1 MNEPA
6 ARGLDPGAAARG
18 VAAEAVAQ
26 VLASGLTLEDALTVA
41 ARNHRLPP
49 DQAQA
54 MALAFGALRWHHRNR
69 LVLRELLERPLPG
82 KDRLIEALLSVGLFQ
97 LTDERQPPYAVVSA
111 TVDAAR
117 WLGRP
122 RFAALVNAAL
132 RRFQRER
139 EPIMARVLASDEG
152 RYSHPPWLIDRLR
165 SDWPQDWTVV
175 LDAGQAAPPL
185 WLRVNRL
192 RTDIDAYQARLRT
205 EAAQEATRL
214 AGFGDALRLSK
225 PLPVER
231 IPGFTEGH
239 VSIQDAA
246 SQLAA
251 ELLGA
256 EPGMRVLDA
265 CAAPG
270 GKATHVLE
278 RARGDI
284 DLVALDIAA
293 DRQQRVRENLQRLG
307 LQARLVTG
315 DACQPDQWWDDRP
328 FDRILVD
335 APCSGTGV
343 IRRHPDIKFLR
354 RTGDIAPLA
363 ARQLQI
369 LQRVWPLLRPGG
381 WLLYATCSV
390 LRAEND
396 AVVAAFLAGQPD
408 ARMEHGPMDAL
419 PDWVRRGTEGGAQLL
434 PGATDTDGLY
444 YALMVRQSA

>member
-18 VAAEAVAQ
+18 IAAEAVAQ
-26 VLASGLTLEDALTVA
+26 VLAAGLTLEDALGGA
-41 ARNHRLPP
+41 ARNHGLPP
-49 DQAQA
+49 EQAQA
-54 MALAFGALRWHHRNR
+54 MALAFGALRWHYRHR
-69 LVLRELLERPLPG
+69 LILGELIERPLPG

-97 LTDERQPPYAVVSA
+97 LTAERQPPYAVVSA

-139 EPIMARVLASDEG
+139 EPLLARAMAGDEG
-152 RYSHPPWLIDRLR
+152 RYSHPPWLIARLR
-165 SDWPQDWTVV
+165 GDWPEDWATL
-175 LDAGQAAPPL
+175 LDAAQAAPPL

-192 RTDIDAYQARLRT
+192 RTDIDAYQARLRMET
-205 EAAQEATRL
+205 GQEATRL
-214 AGFGDALRLSK
+214 DGFDDALRLAK

-231 IPGFTEGH
+231 IPGFAAGQ
-239 VSIQDAA
+239 VSVQDAA

-251 ELLGA
+251 RLLGA

-270 GKATHVLE
+270 GKATHILE
-278 RARGDI
+278 RAGGDL
-284 DLVALDIAA
+284 DFVALDIAA
-293 DRQQRVRENLQRLG
+293 DRQQRVRENLDRLG
-307 LQARLVTG
+307 LKARLVTG
-315 DACQPDQWWDDRP
+315 DASQPAQWWDGRP

-343 IRRHPDIKFLR
+343 VRRHPDIKFLR
-354 RTGDIAPLA
+354 RAGDIEPLA

-369 LQRVWPLLRPGG
+369 LQSVWPLLRPGG
-381 WLLYATCSV
+381 QLLYATCSV
-390 LRAEND
+390 LRAENG
-396 AVVAAFLAGQPD
+396 AVVAAFLATQPG
-408 ARMEHGPMDAL
+408 ARFADGAMDGL
-419 PDWVRRGTEGGAQLL
+419 PAWARRGGEGGGQLL
-434 PGATDTDGLY
+434 PGPADTDGLY
-444 YALMVRQSA
+444 YALMARQSA